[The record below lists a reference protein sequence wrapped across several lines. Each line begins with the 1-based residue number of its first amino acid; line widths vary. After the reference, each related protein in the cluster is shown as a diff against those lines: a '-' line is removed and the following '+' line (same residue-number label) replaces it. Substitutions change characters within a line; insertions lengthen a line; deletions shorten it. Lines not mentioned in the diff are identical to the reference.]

1 MNNMTNLTIVD
12 KGLLLVVTDK
22 KTLEQASDIRS
33 QAKKYLK
40 DLTAEKE
47 KVTKPLNDA
56 LKAERARFK
65 PLEEKAE
72 KVIKYL
78 DRQMTEY
85 QTAEAAKA
93 EAAKEKIAARIGDG
107 KGKLQIETAMNQI
120 SNVETPD
127 EVIGNTQFVTA
138 YELIVTDIKAIP
150 DEYLK
155 IEVRTLALT
164 QALKAGTVVPGA
176 ELREVKKP
184 KYVS

>member
-1 MNNMTNLTIVD
+1 MTNLTIVD

-107 KGKLQIETAMNQI
+107 KGKLQIETAMNKI
-120 SNVETPD
+120 AEVDTPD
-127 EVIGNTQFVTA
+127 EVVGNTQFVTA

-155 IEVRTLALT
+155 IEVRTMLLT
-164 QALKAGTVVPGA
+164 QALKAGVVVPGA

-184 KYVS
+184 KYVN

>member
-1 MNNMTNLTIVD
+1 MNNSITIVEQ
-12 KGLLLVVTDK
+12 GMNLAVTDK
-22 KTLEQASDIRS
+22 TTLEKASTLRS
-33 QAKKYLK
+33 QVKKYLK
-40 DLTAEKE
+40 DLTTEKE

-65 PLEEKAE
+65 PREDAAE

-78 DRQMTEY
+78 DRQMTDY

-107 KGKLQIETAMNQI
+107 KGKLQLETAMNKI
-120 SNVETPD
+120 AEVDTPD
-127 EVIGNTQFVTA
+127 EVVGNTQFVTS
-138 YELIVTDIKAIP
+138 YELVVTDIKAIP

-164 QALKAGTVVPGA
+164 TALKSGLVIPGA
-176 ELREVKKP
+176 ELKKVQKP
-184 KYVS
+184 RNI

>member
-1 MNNMTNLTIVD
+1 MTNLTIVD
-12 KGLLLVVTDK
+12 KGFQLVVADQ
-22 KTLEQASDIRS
+22 KTLEQASEIRS

-40 DLTAEKE
+40 DLTTEKE

-78 DRQMTEY
+78 DRQMTDY
-85 QTAEAAKA
+85 QTEVARKA

-120 SNVETPD
+120 ANVETPD
-127 EVIGNTQFVTA
+127 DVVGNTQFVTA

-164 QALKAGTVVPGA
+164 QALKAGVVVPGA
-176 ELREVKKP
+176 ELKEVKRP
-184 KYVS
+184 KYVG